1 MLLHVYER
9 IDDLILIRS
18 TFFHSLTKTVIC
30 LNQTFSLNFLHKN
43 AFTFKCYFSNFP
55 KINHSY
61 LKNKPK
67 SFCNFFF
74 FGRNSKTRNTRVSL
88 ELYFIYLHIKFTK
101 TFVNKYLWLYNTNL
115 NRKESNLI
123 PCLFIFISPKN
134 SLQAFNA
141 FCIIKK
147 QSETKL

>member
-1 MLLHVYER
+1 MFLL
-9 IDDLILIRS
+9 
-18 TFFHSLTKTVIC
+18 
-30 LNQTFSLNFLHKN
+30 LNGIFQTFQKLIIHIK
-43 AFTFKCYFSNFP
+43 K
-55 KINHSY
+55 K
-61 LKNKPK
+61 K

-74 FGRNSKTRNTRVSL
+74 CRNSKTRNTRDSL
-88 ELYFIYLHIKFTK
+88 EFYFIYMHIKFTK
-101 TFVNKYLWLYNTNL
+101 TFVNKYLWLYKTNL

-141 FCIIKK
+141 LCIIKK

>member
-1 MLLHVYER
+1 MFLLLNVIFQTYQK
-9 IDDLILIRS
+9 LII
-18 TFFHSLTKTVIC
+18 HIKKKNQSLFVI
-30 LNQTFSLNFLHKN
+30 
-43 AFTFKCYFSNFP
+43 
-55 KINHSY
+55 
-61 LKNKPK
+61 
-67 SFCNFFF
+67 FF

-88 ELYFIYLHIKFTK
+88 ELYFIYMHIKFTK

-123 PCLFIFISPKN
+123 PCLFIFISPQN

>member
-43 AFTFKCYFSNFP
+43 VFTFKSYFSNFP

-61 LKNKPK
+61 YKKTK
-67 SFCNFFF
+67 SFWNFFL
-74 FGRNSKTRNTRVSL
+74 GRNSKTRNTRVSL
-88 ELYFIYLHIKFTK
+88 EVYFIYMHIKFTK
-101 TFVNKYLWLYNTNL
+101 TFVNKYLWLYKIHL
-115 NRKESNLI
+115 NRTESNLI

-147 QSETKL
+147 KSETKL

>member
-1 MLLHVYER
+1 MFLLLN
-9 IDDLILIRS
+9 LI
-18 TFFHSLTKTVIC
+18 F
-30 LNQTFSLNFLHKN
+30 QTFQKLIIHITKKQSLFE
-43 AFTFKCYFSNFP
+43 
-55 KINHSY
+55 I
-61 LKNKPK
+61 
-67 SFCNFFF
+67 FF

-88 ELYFIYLHIKFTK
+88 EVYFIYMHIKFTK
-101 TFVNKYLWLYNTNL
+101 TFVNKYVWLYKINL
-115 NRKESNLI
+115 NRTESNLI